1 MQFLIE
7 ILEKSTLIGHDN
19 SKDHAI
25 VKGMKIIKTKRTIQ
39 SNYNYMGGT
48 PHKNVIQIYWWDNDG
63 WLYDRLGQQKYIHV
77 PLSLPWTIKGGG
89 RSTFNFKFTQST
101 SRHENCG
108 WFIRASREGRWIAWL
123 CFLLFME
130 DHLSSHLRLVILYV
144 TFVQRLSTRKRA

>member
-48 PHKNVIQIYWWDNDG
+48 PHKNVIQIY
-63 WLYDRLGQQKYIHV
+63 
-77 PLSLPWTIKGGG
+77 
-89 RSTFNFKFTQST
+89 
-101 SRHENCG
+101 
-108 WFIRASREGRWIAWL
+108 
-123 CFLLFME
+123 
-130 DHLSSHLRLVILYV
+130 
-144 TFVQRLSTRKRA
+144 